1 MGEGMP
7 TDISVPNESVYLDL
21 SSNIF
26 YRFADGKWESE
37 GTIDTKGMYWGEF

>member
-1 MGEGMP
+1 MP

-21 SSNIF
+21 SSNVF